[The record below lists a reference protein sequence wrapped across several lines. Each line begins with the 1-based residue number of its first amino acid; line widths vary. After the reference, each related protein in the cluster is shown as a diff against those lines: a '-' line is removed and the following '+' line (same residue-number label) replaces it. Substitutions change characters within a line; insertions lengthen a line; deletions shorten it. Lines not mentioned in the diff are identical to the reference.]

1 MGMST
6 PMGAPVAR
14 PALRG
19 GMSALRGGPS
29 RLEAPWRLL
38 ARIVATTFTAC
49 ALAGATLA
57 RADDAPAGAPPGA
70 SAPAP
75 GLDCPPPPVP
85 TTEEAVAAGMRD
97 ARDAGFLWK
106 ATKDGHA
113 SWLFGTIHIA
123 RSDWRFP
130 GPHVL
135 AALASSDD
143 VALELDPTD
152 PDIVRRLQGLITRRP
167 GSPELPAALETR
179 LRAQIRAACVD
190 PAALA
195 GLRPEMRAISIEV
208 MAGRRLG
215 LEPDYGVDIFLAQL
229 AHELHKPVRSL
240 ETPELQASLLVS
252 DDPRQTAQLVGDLV
266 DELESGRGARILA
279 RLAADWHESRLD
291 DLSAYRD
298 WCECLETPQERAD
311 FVRLID
317 ERNPAMADQVA
328 RWHADGRS
336 LFVAVG
342 SLHMVG
348 DIGLP
353 AQLRARGFEVERIDY
368 AQR

>member
-1 MGMST
+1 MN
-6 PMGAPVAR
+6 VAV
-14 PALRG
+14 ALI
-19 GMSALRGGPS
+19 L
-29 RLEAPWRLL
+29 
-38 ARIVATTFTAC
+38 AC
-49 ALAGATLA
+49 ALAGVPMA
-57 RADDAPAGAPPGA
+57 RAEEVPPPPGA
-70 SAPAP
+70 ASVAASAAVP
-75 GLDCPPPPVP
+75 GLDCPPAPPP
-85 TTEEAVAAGMRD
+85 TTEQEVASGMRD

-113 SWLFGTIHIA
+113 SWLYGTIHIA

-135 AALASSDD
+135 AALKASDE

-167 GSPELPAALETR
+167 GAPALPAALEAR

-195 GLRPEMRAISIEV
+195 PLRPEMRAISIEV

-229 AHELHKPVRSL
+229 AHELHKPVLSL

-252 DDPRQTAQLVGDLV
+252 DDPRESARMVGDLM
-266 DELESGRGARILA
+266 DELESGRGTRILG
-279 RLAADWHESRLD
+279 RLATDWHDGRLD
-291 DLSAYRD
+291 DLAGYRD
-298 WCECLETPQERAD
+298 WCECLETAQERAD
-311 FVRLID
+311 FARLID
-317 ERNPAMADQVA
+317 ERNPAMADLVA
-328 RWHADGRS
+328 RRHGDGRS

-348 DIGLP
+348 DVGLP
-353 AQLRARGFEVERIDY
+353 AQLRARGFEVERVEY